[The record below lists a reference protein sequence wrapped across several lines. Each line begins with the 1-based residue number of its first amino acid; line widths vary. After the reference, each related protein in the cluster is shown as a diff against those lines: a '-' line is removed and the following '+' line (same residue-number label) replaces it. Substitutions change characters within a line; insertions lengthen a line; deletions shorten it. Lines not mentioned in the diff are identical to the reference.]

1 MSEKNLEIADNIFA
15 EVGTYRGKT
24 TLDLR
29 QWYSTRDGEMAR
41 TQKGFKLTKEE
52 WEDFKANWE
61 EFVEFVNKGFGIKE
75 K

>member
-1 MSEKNLEIADNIFA
+1 MSEKNMEIGDNIFA
-15 EVGTYRGKT
+15 EVGTYRNKT

-29 QWYSTRDGEMAR
+29 EWYNTKDGKLAR

-61 EFVEFVNKGFGIKE
+61 DFVEFVDKGFDIK